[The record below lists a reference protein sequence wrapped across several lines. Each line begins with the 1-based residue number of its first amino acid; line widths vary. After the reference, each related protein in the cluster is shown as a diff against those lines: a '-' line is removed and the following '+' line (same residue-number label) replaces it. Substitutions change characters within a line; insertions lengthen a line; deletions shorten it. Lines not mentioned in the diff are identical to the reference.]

1 MTESFRFDVE
11 GLVWKSG
18 TRAPFTL
25 AESKML
31 LESLDLI
38 EKNYDEKAVNDLPAT
53 AQLPSRFPT
62 KTILVAW
69 VLLNVGELPFLR
81 YRVSPDLLY

>member
-1 MTESFRFDVE
+1 MTKSFRFDVE
-11 GLVWKSG
+11 GLVRKSG

-25 AESKML
+25 VESKML

-62 KTILVAW
+62 KMILVAW
-69 VLLNVGELPFLR
+69 VLLNIGELPFLR
-81 YRVSPDLLY
+81 YHISPNLLY